1 MEFLFKLNPLQHFN
15 RTDEHSLIKDIM
27 KNNLSKIMLGW
38 VVFVFTS
45 LVHAET
51 VKVYS
56 AASLTNAMN
65 DIAKLYELQHP
76 KTDIVSVYGASSTL
90 AKQVEAGAKS
100 DVFFSADLDWMN
112 YLIQKQAVNV
122 NQAKP
127 LLYNQLVVISSKNLN
142 IPFKAQTN
150 FNFAQAF
157 QGKLCTGQM
166 ESVPAGKYA
175 KQSLIKLNW
184 FDSLKGRI
192 VGTDDV
198 RSALAFV
205 GRGECDVGIVYKT
218 DALISQKVKIIG
230 IFPENLHHPIIYP
243 IALTKQGEQN
253 TGAVQFI
260 KFIKTNPQ
268 AKSIFQKYGFSI
280 HT

>member
-1 MEFLFKLNPLQHFN
+1 MIKKIILTGALL
-15 RTDEHSLIKDIM
+15 TTISL
-27 KNNLSKIMLGW
+27 S
-38 VVFVFTS
+38 
-45 LVHAET
+45 HAET
-51 VKVYS
+51 VKVYA

-65 DIAKLYELQHP
+65 DIVKVYEKQFP
-76 KTDIVSVYGASSTL
+76 KTDVVTVYGASSAL

-112 YLIQKQAVNV
+112 YLIQKQMIHANL
-122 NQAKP
+122 AKP
-127 LLYNQLVVISSKNLN
+127 ILYNQLVAISPKNLN
-142 IPFKAQTN
+142 IPFKAQSN
-150 FNFAQAF
+150 FNFANAF
-157 QGKLCTGQM
+157 KGHLCTGQM

-184 FDSLKGRI
+184 LDGLKGRI

-205 GRGECDVGIVYKT
+205 ERGECEVGIVYKT

-230 IFPENLHHPIIYP
+230 TFPENSHHPIIYP

-253 TGAVQFI
+253 KDAIQFEM
-260 KFIKTNPQ
+260 FVKTSPL
-268 AKSIFQKYGFSI
+268 AKAIFQKYGFSI
-280 HT
+280 NK